1 MKEKNMDDE
10 EIKRTVAGR
19 LVSCRKEKGLTQ
31 AELAK
36 EIRSNPTTV
45 ATWEQGKSMPSI
57 MQLLRLAK
65 YYEKSISFMYGE
77 EEKKNEKEPILVV
90 YQGEKEQQ
98 YSKEDLELIRD
109 VFQHGTLPGVQE
121 DQRGDTRNPGGSDYT
136 ADA

>member
-10 EIKRTVAGR
+10 EIKRIVSSR
-19 LVSCRKEKGLTQ
+19 LVSCRKEKDLTQ

-36 EIRSNPTTV
+36 EIGSNPTTV

-65 YYEKSISFMYGE
+65 YYEKSIGFMYGE
-77 EEKKNEKEPILVV
+77 EEKKDEKDPILVV
-90 YQGEKEQQ
+90 YQGEKEQK

-109 VFQHGTLPGVQE
+109 VFQHGTLPGVQK
-121 DQRGDTRNPGGSDYT
+121 DQRGDTRNPGRSDYT